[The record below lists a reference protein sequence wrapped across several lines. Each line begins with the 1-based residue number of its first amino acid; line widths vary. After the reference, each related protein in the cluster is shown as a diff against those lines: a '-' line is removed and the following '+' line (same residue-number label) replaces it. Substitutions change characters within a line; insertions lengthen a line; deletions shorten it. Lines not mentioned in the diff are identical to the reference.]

1 MSVSD
6 KYLEEYEKSINV
18 RDFFEQTYVEPTKYK
33 TPSINYIP
41 RNTGSSN
48 WILKGAIINEQVII
62 VCKDGRCKDDLRRKY
77 HQMRRDFY
85 YQLIGSAPPQSDRN
99 WPMFIT
105 VAEYDTRIRGYRVP
119 IVFDNSCFF

>member
-6 KYLEEYEKSINV
+6 KYLEEYEKSIKQRNI
-18 RDFFEQTYVEPTKYK
+18 FVEPTKYQK
-33 TPSINYIP
+33 PNINYIP
-41 RNTGSSN
+41 RNVGSTN

-105 VAEYDTRIRGYRVP
+105 VAEYDTRTRGYRVP